1 MEVREY
7 PWRQV
12 RQMVELKQA
21 PHPVEQGWQA
31 RFCLLRKFPT
41 LQAEQV
47 GWLPVRVFWL
57 RVQML
62 QAAGQSTQ
70 NPLAKTNP
78 ARQLMQIALAPEL
91 AWTQVPQFAPHV
103 ELLLIWLQTPEM
115 LREYPEGQEVQKLG
129 ELQVMQG
136 NAQLVQVLLAVLRLA
151 PAKQAVQLLG

>member
-1 MEVREY
+1 MREY

-31 RFCLLRKFPT
+31 RFCLLRKLPM

-57 RVQML
+57 RVQTL
-62 QAAGQSTQ
+62 QAAGHSTQ
-70 NPLAKTNP
+70 NPLARTKP
-78 ARQLMQIALAPEL
+78 AKQLMHIGLAPEL
-91 AWTQVPQFAPHV
+91 AWTQVPQFSPQV
-103 ELLLIWLQTPEM
+103 ELVLIWLQTPAV
-115 LREYPEGQEVQKLG
+115 LSEYPEGQEVQKVD